1 MELSAQIIKE
11 MSIIVDDNNAM
22 TKLLKYV
29 RKLVK
34 TTTRNVESKDIT
46 DIIANG
52 LREVKDFQDGKIRLN
67 TLDSLI
73 NELEN

>member
-34 TTTRNVESKDIT
+34 TTTRNVEANDIT
-46 DIIANG
+46 GIIANG
-52 LREVKDFQDGKIRLN
+52 LREVKDFQDGKIKLN